1 MLTPAQIASYNRYT
15 LNSLYM
21 CAWLFPSCWQSCM
34 TSLTNEV
41 PPDTVNENA
50 NESEYSIILAYR
62 EKMSLM
68 MYNMSIVY

>member
-1 MLTPAQIASYNRYT
+1 
-15 LNSLYM
+15 
-21 CAWLFPSCWQSCM
+21 M

-50 NESEYSIILAYR
+50 KESEYAIILAYR